1 VAQVKIDIASEFTGA
16 KAFKQADTATQKL
29 TNNVKSL
36 ARNFGLAFSTAAV
49 LSYAKKSVKA
59 ASEDQAAQ
67 ASLAQTLKNLGYQNS
82 ATAVSVNDFI
92 SSLERQTG
100 ILDDELR
107 PAMDRLLRATGSVTE
122 SQNLMSLALDISAG
136 TGKTLSQVSQSLQ
149 KAFLGQTQALG
160 RLGVG
165 LSKAELTSSN
175 FEQITARL
183 TVLFAGQA
191 KRQADSFKGSI
202 DKLAVAA
209 NNASET
215 IGTGLIDALKTL
227 GENTSIEDLASNME
241 KTSIYI
247 ADVIRGVGVLAAK
260 LKDIPVLGN
269 FNVGM
274 IPIIGS
280 YIELLRNAGTKTAEL
295 TSADN
300 AHLKSLQDS
309 YKVTSKTVT
318 NAKILTKEQAAQL
331 KAKKLQIAIDKAE
344 LALGK
349 GTDVFDMEKIQL
361 LAAEKSAVE
370 QIGKATSQAQL
381 LGITGDLA
389 RLRVKQ
395 DIIALEDAIAS
406 KDEKSII
413 AATNKLNADL
423 KILGAL
429 TGQDLK
435 LKDIKSILEDIVPKD
450 LINLTNLDEAIAKL
464 KLIAAGFGATTT
476 IATPT
481 PTETIKKLL
490 TNAEVNALLVAGSFV
505 PVVAGTGGVVGGS
518 TSAGAYASSGFPGA
532 DTNNGSVNITVN
544 TGIGDPN
551 AIAEAIEQVVR
562 GAVDR
567 GTLRAS

>member
-1 VAQVKIDIASEFTGA
+1 MAVDINIGSKLDA
-16 KAFKQADTATQKL
+16 KGFKQAETAIDKL
-29 TNNVKSL
+29 NKNAKNL
-36 ARNFGLAFSTAAV
+36 ARNFGVAFSTAAV

-59 ASEDQAAQ
+59 AAEDQAAQ

-202 DKLAVAA
+202 DKLSVAA

-215 IGTGLIDALKTL
+215 IGTGLIDALQTL

-406 KDEKSII
+406 KDEQSII

-518 TSAGAYASSGFPGA
+518 TSAGAYASSGFPGS
-532 DTNNGSVNITVN
+532 DKSSVNITVN

>member
-1 VAQVKIDIASEFTGA
+1 MAQVKIDIASEFTGA